1 MPLVFGV
8 GGGVGGGDST
18 LPRYHAED
26 SPPSS
31 KRRSLEDAFAANLD
45 DDNDDDDD
53 GNVNA
58 GVVVDAP
65 SEAEGV
71 RVKREA
77 EDEEGLVLDRIGGG
91 GFLVEDSAGG
101 GDVFV
106 NGGTDG
112 ATPAAT
118 VVDGKTIYLV
128 QVQDVKESRR
138 EDGRE
143 RKDIIVKMPATK
155 SASSST
161 SEKTMPEMTTTTF
174 KTLGPIKPA
183 TASYM
188 RMDQTLQEA
197 VGVVAKIPPKG

>member
-1 MPLVFGV
+1 MLPLVFG
-8 GGGVGGGDST
+8 GGGGGGGGDLT
-18 LPRYHAED
+18 RPRYHAED

-31 KRRSLEDAFAANLD
+31 KRRSLEDAFAANH
-45 DDNDDDDD
+45 DDDD
-53 GNVNA
+53 GDDDNVTA

-65 SEAEGV
+65 SEAERV

-77 EDEEGLVLDRIGGG
+77 EDEEDLVLDRIGGG
-91 GFLVEDSAGG
+91 GFLVEDAAGG
-101 GDVFV
+101 RDVFV

-112 ATPAAT
+112 ATPATT

-155 SASSST
+155 SSST

-174 KTLGPIKPA
+174 KTLRPIKPA

-188 RMDQTLQEA
+188 RVDQTLQEA
-197 VGVVAKIPPKG
+197 VAVVAKIPPKG